1 MELTW
6 APDFD
11 NQGNVSQLAWMCE
24 GCNEPLRLDD
34 CVAAADFEISNEY
47 LEQIGN
53 CPDHRAVSPMFRVHR
68 ASGRLSVQI
77 YFRCGC
83 RPNLVWT
90 EEDIQSFLDDLD
102 EALPR
107 DRSGRRSVRR
117 VDRRAPPSVA
127 PSGAATLVQHEQ
139 ATGQDPGGEPPAQQ
153 EQEEAPPT
161 PLQLAHL
168 LPPFVVRSEMFSSVL
183 VPLLLDAAGLLSPAA
198 HRAWVEDMRS
208 AEWWE
213 TSVENLRHG
222 EELVELENIE
232 SLAWHSEYLH
242 VHFRGEHL
250 SEGSPEL
257 LRSWR
262 LDAQRRH
269 STQIS
274 LRTALEIVLRSS
286 QARSGYRIDDLQHN
300 YLPGELQE
308 TFLLAF
314 GSHELAVAVNQ
325 HINSFRS
332 PLPQRNVAQ
341 PAPQPA
347 PPSAPRTSVRDSGQA
362 AAGSEGAHTSV
373 RDSGND
379 ATVRPATGSPR
390 PAESRHSS
398 APAPNSPGAPS
409 RRGQRR
415 PAPEA
420 GRSPRRRLAAPE
432 RPPGSSQRR
441 IVASRAQTAALPSS
455 RRREHSPRWFAE
467 PPAEE
472 PAAALSLV

>member
-1 MELTW
+1 
-6 APDFD
+6 
-11 NQGNVSQLAWMCE
+11 MCE
-24 GCNEPLRLDD
+24 VCNISLSWTDF
-34 CVAAADFEISNEY
+34 VAAAQFPVTSEFLDMIGRCTDHGASARFRVRRTPDSRNLETSVQYQCGCQVSLTEISA
-47 LEQIGN
+47 LASSACHQI
-53 CPDHRAVSPMFRVHR
+53 S
-68 ASGRLSVQI
+68 
-77 YFRCGC
+77 
-83 RPNLVWT
+83 
-90 EEDIQSFLDDLD
+90 
-102 EALPR
+102 
-107 DRSGRRSVRR
+107 
-117 VDRRAPPSVA
+117 SVA
-127 PSGAATLVQHEQ
+127 GEQPADVGTGVQTGIATLEQHEQ

-198 HRAWVEDMRS
+198 HSAWVEDRRS

-222 EELVELENIE
+222 EELVGLEHIE

-314 GSHELAVAVNQ
+314 GSHELAAAVNQ

-332 PLPQRNVAQ
+332 PLPHRNVAQ

-362 AAGSEGAHTSV
+362 AAGSEGAHTSI

-379 ATVRPATGSPR
+379 APVRPAAGPPR

-441 IVASRAQTAALPSS
+441 IVAP
-455 RRREHSPRWFAE
+455 
-467 PPAEE
+467 
-472 PAAALSLV
+472 